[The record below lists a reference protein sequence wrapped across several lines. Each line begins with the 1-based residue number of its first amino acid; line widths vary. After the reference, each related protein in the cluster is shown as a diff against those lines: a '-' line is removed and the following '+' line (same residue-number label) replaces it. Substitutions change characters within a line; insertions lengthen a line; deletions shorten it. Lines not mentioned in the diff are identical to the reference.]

1 MSKLTKRQESYWTL
15 NLTFLLD
22 SVLFKPKRVESLL
35 QEELEIVHNLVILH
49 MNTKMELYYNCLI
62 WSIQERV
69 IVLQLLDLNT
79 SMLLVQDS
87 IILLRLVRYSWSRQM
102 NGESNQSLIEI
113 DICLLLSLLMK
124 DIFMSWEDMSLK
136 LLILKD

>member
-49 MNTKMELYYNCLI
+49 MNTKMELYCNCLI
-62 WSIQERV
+62 WYIQERV

-79 SMLLVQDS
+79 SMLSVQDS